1 MTSCHGLTP
10 SHHLVTNYVS
20 RVNQNQHQTQTTHN
34 DIIQWFQSL
43 IKHQSLG
50 NSDINIVL
58 EWLIATSKG
67 TSLHSLLRFFT
78 CSINWFRWRFKILES
93 GQISICSPTHSG
105 CSKPLL
111 QALFLL
117 ARLAGL
123 LNMNDGVR
131 PVYHGICNSCR
142 LLSIDMRYNINSS
155 LVVRNNIAHSSCQ
168 MSQFCCIMDYLSAIS
183 WPFLVPTYPRMLPI
197 FQAFSL
203 VNPTQSCPLIGPWSE
218 HDIIRIDITN
228 IPNYKGH
235 FLSYTPLT
243 PGLFQQSPQTAMMD
257 PWGSSLK

>member
-1 MTSCHGLTP
+1 MSWPDPIPSSGHQLCVACQSKPASDSDNAQWHHSMVSKFDKASISWKLWYQYCPRVTHCHEQRNQFTFIVEILYMLYKIGLDED
-10 SHHLVTNYVS
+10 LK
-20 RVNQNQHQTQTTHN
+20 
-34 DIIQWFQSL
+34 FL
-43 IKHQSLG
+43 
-50 NSDINIVL
+50 
-58 EWLIATSKG
+58 
-67 TSLHSLLRFFT
+67 
-78 CSINWFRWRFKILES
+78 S

-111 QALFLL
+111 QALFLR

-203 VNPTQSCPLIGPWSE
+203 VNTDQSCPLIGPWSE